1 MNTEL
6 TLFHEFLLG
15 RQFAFQEL
23 YDLYSASTYQLA
35 IHILKDESK
44 AEEIVQDTFL
54 QLWNIKKKLDPNGNL
69 PNLLYVI
76 ARNKCFNQLKQ
87 QKREQR
93 IFEPLDTENIYSN
106 YLADDLQQVQ
116 ELNEII
122 ENILQNL
129 PERQQL
135 IFRLCRIEGLSHKEI
150 AAELNI
156 SVQTVKNQMVSAQRF
171 VKEKLL
177 QIKGEEYFVLIPFL
191 IFFL

>member
-1 MNTEL
+1 
-6 TLFHEFLLG
+6 
-15 RQFAFQEL
+15 
-23 YDLYSASTYQLA
+23 
-35 IHILKDESK
+35 
-44 AEEIVQDTFL
+44 TFL

-177 QIKGEEYFVLIPFL
+177 Q
-191 IFFL
+191 